1 MDRNEQFVR
10 EHWASMGP
18 MIVGRFDICDMNG
31 EMNWQ
36 AAREFTEQR
45 LEEIRQVE
53 EEIKLLIEQ
62 VRHEWALQSLSPD
75 DGAQQLYI
83 VRALRFGRI
92 LVREQAASLALKQG
106 MK

>member
-53 EEIKLLIEQ
+53 AEVDAAYSD
-62 VRHEWALQSLSPD
+62 VRWFAQ
-75 DGAQQLYI
+75 GAQYEDKEQEAIHL
-83 VRALRFGRI
+83 RI
-92 LVREQAASLALKQG
+92 LAREQAALAALKRG
-106 MK
+106 LKETR